1 MVDYRS
7 DPGVARYQ
15 SWTPEWSMSDA
26 EEFLK
31 TDRATA
37 LGTRGSWTQLA
48 LEERASGE
56 WTTGCVYAVLAR
68 EWAVL
73 PPE

>member
-1 MVDYRS
+1 
-7 DPGVARYQ
+7 
-15 SWTPEWSMSDA
+15 MSDA